1 MRNELYWV
9 AGPWPGRLALSARP
23 RGGDWL
29 ANELANWKRAGID
42 SVLPLLTPE
51 EQRDLDLLKEGGES
65 QEQGLAFSSFPI
77 PDREVPASEAKFNE
91 ALRHANEVLSR
102 GENLLIHCRQGIGR
116 TGLFAACLLI
126 RAGMSP
132 SAAVDLVSAARGLPI
147 PETTGQRDWIER
159 YAPAVTK

>member
-29 ANELANWKRAGID
+29 SDELASWKRAGID
-42 SVLPLLTPE
+42 SVISLLTPE
-51 EQRDLDLLKEGGES
+51 EQRDLGLLKEGGES
-65 QEQGLAFSSFPI
+65 QKQGLAFSSFPI
-77 PDREVPASEAKFNE
+77 PDREVPASEARFNE
-91 ALRHANEVLSR
+91 ALRRANEGLSR
-102 GENLLIHCRQGIGR
+102 
-116 TGLFAACLLI
+116 T
-126 RAGMSP
+126 GMSP

-147 PETTGQRDWIER
+147 PETTEQRDWIER